1 MHVKDIN
8 CGLIA
13 LDSGVKLLSVENLP
27 KVIDV
32 TLSTTMFLR
41 HEILDI
47 LMNSLQSMSGHFS
60 NQFFQVCFDYFL
72 LHSRAN
78 PFTVLKYL
86 KHCCKTVCNE
96 VHAMF

>member
-1 MHVKDIN
+1 MVKDIN

-13 LDSGVKLLSVENLP
+13 LDSGVKLLSAENLP

-32 TLSTTMFLR
+32 TFSTTIFLR

-60 NQFFQVCFDYFL
+60 NQLSQVCFDYSL
-72 LHSRAN
+72 VHSRAN

-86 KHCCKTVCNE
+86 EHCYRTACNE
-96 VHAMF
+96 MHAMF